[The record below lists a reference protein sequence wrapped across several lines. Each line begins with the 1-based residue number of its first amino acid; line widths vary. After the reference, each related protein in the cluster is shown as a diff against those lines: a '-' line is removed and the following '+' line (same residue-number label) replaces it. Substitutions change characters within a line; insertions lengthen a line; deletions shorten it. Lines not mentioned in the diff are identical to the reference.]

1 VKILLLWPK
10 RSSMSAIWL
19 RNCGGVITRS
29 ASMASDRRAISFRG
43 KSAAKGITAA
53 AMMMMMQRRRV
64 RVNKL
69 ASTPLLFLK
78 KRDQACPFDSGGLM
92 FRFLAAFAFDRIASG
107 GPAEDN
113 LECAAQLGNATP
125 F

>member
-1 VKILLLWPK
+1 MKTLLLWPK

-29 ASMASDRRAISFRG
+29 ASMASDTRAISFRR

-53 AMMMMMQRRRV
+53 AMMQRRRV

-78 KRDQACPFDSGGLM
+78 KRNQARPFDSGGLR

-125 F
+125 S